1 MEIKI
6 GDKTIGENRPV
17 YIIAE
22 AGSNHDGKM
31 EQAKELIDAAAE
43 AGADAVKFQLFRA
56 AKIYPPNAGKIP
68 MPQGK
73 KLDLY
78 KFFEQV
84 ELPFKWLP
92 ILKKYAENKGL
103 AFVVTPFDEK
113 AVDELEKADIRAYK
127 IASPELNHL
136 PLLKHI
142 AEKQKPI
149 IASTG
154 LCKLSDIEEAVEVF
168 YNKGNKQF
176 ILLHCVT
183 GYPAKPEEYNLRV
196 IGTLIRA
203 FQVPV
208 GISDHSLD
216 PVLVPRLAVA
226 AGASV
231 VEKHFT
237 INKKLPGADHSFA
250 LEPQELKL
258 MVDEIRKVEKWND
271 GLKERFI
278 NSRPSHKKIMGDG
291 RKTITAS
298 EAELYPGDKRSIF
311 AIKNINKGEKIAKNN
326 IAVLRA
332 ERYLKPGIHP
342 RYYPLVLGTKAV
354 KPIKKFSGLQWRH
367 LLTR

>member
-6 GDKTIGENRPV
+6 GDKIIGKNRPV

-22 AGSNHDGKM
+22 AGSNHDGKL
-31 EQAKELIDAAAE
+31 EQAKKLIDAAAE

-78 KFFEQV
+78 EFFKQV

-92 ILKKYAENKGL
+92 ILKKYSENKGL
-103 AFVVTPFDEK
+103 AFIVTPFDEK
-113 AVDELEKADIRAYK
+113 AVDELEKAGIGAYK

-154 LCKLSDIEEAVEVF
+154 LCKLRDIDEAVDII
-168 YNKGNKQF
+168 NSQGNDRV

-196 IGTLIRA
+196 IGTLTRA
-203 FQVPV
+203 FQAPV

-216 PVLVPRLAVA
+216 SVLVPKLAVA
-226 AGASV
+226 AGAAV

-278 NSRPSHKKIMGDG
+278 NSRPLYKKIMGDG

-311 AIKNINKGEKIAKNN
+311 TIKDINKGEKLTKNN
-326 IAVLRA
+326 VAVLRA

-342 RYYPLVLGTKAV
+342 RYFEIILGAKAV
-354 KPIKKFSGLQWRH
+354 KPIKMFTGLQWH
-367 LLTR
+367 SLLNK